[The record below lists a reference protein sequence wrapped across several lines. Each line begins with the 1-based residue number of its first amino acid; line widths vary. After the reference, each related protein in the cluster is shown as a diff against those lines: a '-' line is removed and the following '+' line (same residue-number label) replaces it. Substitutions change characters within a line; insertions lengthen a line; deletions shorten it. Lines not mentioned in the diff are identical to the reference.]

1 MLSVDVAFGVRRSPS
16 VGGEGYSDEG
26 LASPDIGQYPA
37 RGERK
42 AITVMLYG
50 ASPYAVAATLR
61 TPPAPAAS
69 STELVVA
76 PRVEVL
82 PLARAG
88 RKVTLEDV
96 LASWLADRSP
106 TTIKTY
112 KQDLKELARFLG
124 FPDPTPRDA
133 VREILTWTE
142 PEAILNVREWLGDHP
157 EWSTSTKARRVSSV
171 RSLTGIAKQVG
182 VLSWTLG
189 MKAPKVEVLR
199 DTRGPT
205 EEQVLALL
213 DAAGD
218 GREGLR
224 NRAMLALM
232 AIRGLRR
239 AEVVSL
245 RRQDF
250 DRPGP
255 RIHVLRKGK
264 RERKWLSLPVEV
276 ATAIGAWVD
285 EEKIID
291 ADAPLFHPLKRP
303 GEAIHVDSM
312 NGILK
317 RISERVGFEV
327 WPHALRHSAV
337 TMGLEVTDGD
347 VRAVQQLAGHAN
359 VTTTMR
365 YDDNRR
371 DIGGEVAKKLAEK
384 LLGKREP

>member
-1 MLSVDVAFGVRRSPS
+1 M
-16 VGGEGYSDEG
+16 
-26 LASPDIGQYPA
+26 
-37 RGERK
+37 
-42 AITVMLYG
+42 TLYG
-50 ASPYAVAATLR
+50 ASPYAVAAMLEL
-61 TPPAPAAS
+61 PPPPP
-69 STELVVA
+69 TELVVA
-76 PRVEVL
+76 PRVELL
-82 PLARAG
+82 PPTRAG

-96 LASWLADRSP
+96 LAAWLADRAP
-106 TTIKTY
+106 KTIKTY
-112 KQDLKELARFLG
+112 RQDLKELARFLG
-124 FPDPTPRDA
+124 YVDPTPQDA
-133 VREILTWTE
+133 VRELLTWTE
-142 PEAILNVREWLGDHP
+142 PEAILNIREWLGDHP

-182 VLSWTLG
+182 ALSWTLG
-189 MKAPKVEVLR
+189 MRAPRVEVLR

-239 AEVVSL
+239 AEVVTL

-255 RIHVLRKGK
+255 RVCVLRKGK
-264 RERKWLSLPVEV
+264 RERKWLSLPLEV
-276 ATAIGAWVD
+276 AAAVGAWVD
-285 EEKIID
+285 AEQITD

-303 GEAIHVDSM
+303 GDPIHVDSM

-317 RISERVGFEV
+317 KISERVGFKV
-327 WPHALRHSAV
+327 WPHALRHSTV

-371 DIGGEVAKKLAEK
+371 DLGGEVAKQLAK
-384 LLGKREP
+384 RLLGGNDVG